1 VTAESRVE
9 LASSGHQVLFDH
21 AVLWGAAA
29 IARDV
34 LGGVRLGWTGGLS
47 PAPVL
52 TGVTLGELAT
62 AAHDRAV
69 QATLDSHWMQA
80 DLPHEPGR
88 ALFSPRVK
96 ALPPSAWPAWQQ
108 RRLEH
113 RDRLVSIEERLDLR
127 LMAALGEPSS
137 WHEYKGQARQD
148 DAASRLELQPRN
160 QGSEFVGTRLRALAA
175 AVAARTVDEVADG
188 LTGASSHDEVGKDG
202 PDSRSASN
210 LRPPGATDSALAWA
224 AMWGLA
230 STAVAQDVGRQSRT
244 SGHLPWSRDAEMGDE
259 VRGGH
264 VVAPMWRGWW
274 SLAKLQAVLCSA
286 ALSEV
291 ASAAR
296 TSSVPASRAKGWL
309 VEQGVVGLVL
319 MPVHTFGSTSA
330 PERRVMPGSDVRLV
344 EASS

>member
-1 VTAESRVE
+1 MTAESRVE
-9 LASSGHQVLFDH
+9 LASTGHQLLFTH

-29 IARDV
+29 IARDAV
-34 LGGVRLGWTGGLS
+34 EGVRLGWTSGLS

-52 TGVTLGELAT
+52 AGVQPRELAEAT
-62 AAHDRAV
+62 HNRALRS
-69 QATLDSHWMQA
+69 QTDSHWMQA

-96 ALPPSAWPAWQQ
+96 ALPPGAWQAWQQ

-160 QGSEFVGTRLRALAA
+160 SGSEFVGTRLRSLAA
-175 AVAARTVDEVADG
+175 AVAVRTVDEVADG
-188 LTGASSHDEVGKDG
+188 LTGASSQDEVGKDS
-202 PDSRSASN
+202 PDSRSAAN
-210 LRPPGATDSALAWA
+210 LRPPGATDNALAWV

-244 SGHLPWSRDAEMGDE
+244 SGHLPWSRGAGLGDE

-291 ASAAR
+291 AGAAR
-296 TSSVPASRAKGWL
+296 TSPAPASRAKGWL

-319 MPVHTFGSTSA
+319 MPVHTFGSTQLE
-330 PERRVMPGSDVRLV
+330 ERRVMPGSDVRLG